1 MSSSPRISSATSSS
15 SSSPI
20 NDKVKLAKQSS
31 TSAFKR
37 LCQKLSPRQSPRNST
52 SSSSSIKSLASPDHI
67 NHTVESTSTS
77 SKPFNEELVQRV
89 FNYFDEDEDGK
100 ITASE
105 LRTCMT
111 AVGGRE
117 MTLAEAEMAVQTA
130 DSDGDGML
138 GLDDFSKLL
147 EGSCG
152 TEEDEL
158 REAFGLY
165 AAEGTSS
172 ITAKSLKR
180 MLSRLGQST
189 SVDDC
194 RAMIRKFDLNGDGV
208 LNFDEFRVMMH

>member
-1 MSSSPRISSATSSS
+1 MSSPRISSATSSS
-15 SSSPI
+15 SSSPV
-20 NDKVKLAKQSS
+20 NQKGKLAKQSS
-31 TSAFKR
+31 ASAFKR
-37 LCQKLSPRQSPRNST
+37 LCQKLSPKQSPRNSF
-52 SSSSSIKSLASPDHI
+52 SSSSSIKSLASPEHI
-67 NHTVESTSTS
+67 NHAVENTSTS

-117 MTLAEAEMAVQTA
+117 MTLAEAEMAVETA

-147 EGSCG
+147 ETSCG
-152 TEEDEL
+152 TEEEEL

-189 SVDDC
+189 SVDNC

>member
-1 MSSSPRISSATSSS
+1 MSSNTISSPTSSSP
-15 SSSPI
+15 SSP
-20 NDKVKLAKQSS
+20 KSKLAKQSS

-37 LCQKLSPRQSPRNST
+37 LCQKLSPRQSPRNS
-52 SSSSSIKSLASPDHI
+52 SASSSSIKSSASPDRVI
-67 NHTVESTSTS
+67 NSSTS
-77 SKPFNEELVQRV
+77 SKLYDEELVQRV

-100 ITASE
+100 ITAAE

-117 MTLAEAEMAVQTA
+117 MSQAEAELAVESA
-130 DSDGDGML
+130 DTDGDGML
-138 GLDDFSKLL
+138 GLEDFSKLL

-152 TEEDEL
+152 TEEEEL

-189 SVDDC
+189 SVDNC
-194 RAMIRKFDLNGDGV
+194 KAMIRKFDLNGDGV

>member
-1 MSSSPRISSATSSS
+1 MSSHSISSPTSSSP
-15 SSSPI
+15 SSP
-20 NDKVKLAKQSS
+20 KSKLAKQSS

-37 LCQKLSPRQSPRNST
+37 LCQKLSPRQSPRNS
-52 SSSSSIKSLASPDHI
+52 SASSSSIKSLASPDRVI
-67 NHTVESTSTS
+67 VSSTS
-77 SKPFNEELVQRV
+77 SKLYDEELVQRV

-100 ITASE
+100 ITAAE
-105 LRTCMT
+105 LQTCMT

-117 MTLAEAEMAVQTA
+117 MSQAEAELAVESA
-130 DSDGDGML
+130 DTDGDGML
-138 GLDDFSKLL
+138 GLEDFSKLL

-152 TEEDEL
+152 TEEEEL

-189 SVDDC
+189 SVDNC
-194 RAMIRKFDLNGDGV
+194 KAMIRKFDLNGDGV

>member
-1 MSSSPRISSATSSS
+1 MSSPRISSVTSSS

-20 NDKVKLAKQSS
+20 NEKSKFAKQSS

-37 LCQKLSPRQSPRNST
+37 LCQKLSPKQSPRNST
-52 SSSSSIKSLASPDHI
+52 SSSSSSIKSLASPQHI
-67 NHTVESTSTS
+67 NHGVENTSTS

-117 MTLAEAEMAVQTA
+117 MTLAEAEMAVKTA

-147 EGSCG
+147 ETSCG
-152 TEEDEL
+152 TEEEEL

-189 SVDDC
+189 SVDNC

>member
-1 MSSSPRISSATSSS
+1 MSSPRISWATSTSP
-15 SSSPI
+15 SSPI
-20 NDKVKLAKQSS
+20 NDKGYKLAKQTS

-37 LCQKLSPRQSPRNST
+37 LCQKLSPKQSPRNSF
-52 SSSSSIKSLASPDHI
+52 SSSSTPIKYLASPEHV
-67 NHTVESTSTS
+67 NHASAS

-105 LRTCMT
+105 LRTCMM

-117 MTLAEAEMAVQTA
+117 MTLAEAEMAVETA

-189 SVDDC
+189 SVDNC
-194 RAMIRKFDLNGDGV
+194 RAMIRRFDLNGDGV

>member
-1 MSSSPRISSATSSS
+1 MSSPRISSATSSS

-20 NDKVKLAKQSS
+20 NDKSKLAKQSS

-37 LCQKLSPRQSPRNST
+37 LCQKLSPKQSPRNSV
-52 SSSSSIKSLASPDHI
+52 SSPSSIKSLPASPDHI
-67 NHTVESTSTS
+67 NHASTS

-100 ITASE
+100 ITPSE

-138 GLDDFSKLL
+138 GLEDFSKLL

-189 SVDDC
+189 SVDNC
-194 RAMIRKFDLNGDGV
+194 KVMIRKFDLNGDGV